1 MFYRDV
7 VGDGM
12 GWVVFRVDDTRGEM
26 EAGTIFVCLGGGGF
40 TLLL

>member
-1 MFYRDV
+1 MWL
-7 VGDGM
+7 GMEM
-12 GWVVFRVDDTRGEM
+12 GWVVFRVDDARGEM